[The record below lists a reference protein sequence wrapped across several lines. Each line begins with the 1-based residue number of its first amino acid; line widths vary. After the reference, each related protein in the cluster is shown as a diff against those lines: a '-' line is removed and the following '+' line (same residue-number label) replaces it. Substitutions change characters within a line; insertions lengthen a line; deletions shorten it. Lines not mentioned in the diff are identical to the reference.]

1 MSKAHPKSCEYC
13 GTELDMAWDDSLKC
27 YYCTTCFA
35 AVAVM
40 CPLCGGEGHMPEAE
54 AESDWVNFSDEE
66 IITCPECGGYG
77 WTADP
82 SFQ

>member
-1 MSKAHPKSCEYC
+1 MSKAHPTHCEYC
-13 GTELDMAWDDSLKC
+13 GVELDMNWDDDKNC
-27 YYCTTCFA
+27 YRCSSCDG

-40 CPLCGGEGHMPEAE
+40 CPLCGGDGHMPEADME
-54 AESDWVNFSDEE
+54 GDWINYSDEE
-66 IITCPECGGYG
+66 IVTCRECNGYG